1 LHAQSAKMQPVA
13 TDVAWS
19 VCVYLSVCLL
29 DTVMSCSSE
38 MAEPIQILDA
48 VWGVHSGEPKELC
61 IR

>member
-1 LHAQSAKMQPVA
+1 
-13 TDVAWS
+13 
-19 VCVYLSVCLL
+19 
-29 DTVMSCSSE
+29 MSCSSE